1 MYISYQLFNL
11 LVCGIDSAFN
21 HELLVNI
28 SFTSVEFSSSASCTL
43 CNIWLEYLYMVFV
56 FLFFYFHCFVWMNST
71 TFPSIFWWPLP
82 DFLHLSFGR
91 HPSPFLPFPTASGLP
106 PVTWPLGL
114 SIDLMVSILH
124 HSKGDKGAIESKT
137 LPQLEQCLSLLL
149 TSLKRERERTT
160 TVEWANALKGKGKE
174 LGGISGHC
182 DMARGDGT
190 ICLVSSRVSTKLS
203 QNYLIIPSR
212 SRSWNVFSFWSAS
225 AWRNELGRPAKPL
238 RRLLEGLLRDLV
250 WWCTTHSTWDV
261 EAGAFP
267 WVEAR
272 MGDKSQTQ
280 VQKNTI

>member
-1 MYISYQLFNL
+1 MSFWLTFLSL
-11 LVCGIDSAFN
+11 L
-21 HELLVNI
+21 L
-28 SFTSVEFSSSASCTL
+28 SFLHLPPALCVIFDWNTCT
-43 CNIWLEYLYMVFV
+43 WS
-56 FLFFYFHCFVWMNST
+56 LFFYF
-71 TFPSIFWWPLP
+71 SIFTV
-82 DFLHLSFGR
+82 SFEWTQQLFQAYFGD
-91 HPSPFLPFPTASGLP
+91 HSLISSTSALADTPPPFS
-106 PVTWPLGL
+106 
-114 SIDLMVSILH
+114 
-124 HSKGDKGAIESKT
+124 
-137 LPQLEQCLSLLL
+137 LSLLPVDSLQWLDPWGLVL
-149 TSLKRERERTT
+149 TWWFLFFTTPKVIKELLRARHYHSWNSAWVFYWPVWRERERERTT

-190 ICLVSSRVSTKLS
+190 ICLASSRVSTKLS

-212 SRSWNVFSFWSAS
+212 SRTWNVFSFWSAS

-280 VQKNTI
+280 VQKNTS